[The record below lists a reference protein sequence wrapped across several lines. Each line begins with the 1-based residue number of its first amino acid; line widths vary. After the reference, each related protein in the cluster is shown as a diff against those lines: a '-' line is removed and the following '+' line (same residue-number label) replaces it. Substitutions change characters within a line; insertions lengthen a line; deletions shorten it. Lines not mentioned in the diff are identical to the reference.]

1 MMWKIRNDI
10 KHGGKQKHRWN
21 EAQITQIIIELQKKT
36 DKRER
41 RTVTE
46 IMKWRKKK
54 IDKWVKSRRQEIEEA
69 KIKQEE
75 MKIAMRNFGTQYK
88 IFTVETAEKDTE
100 EKQDD
105 KKTDIQEEMRENK
118 KEPRDRRYRKLKQMK
133 ISMMMTRRDEP
144 AEHRAKQ
151 EAKQTERR
159 ETKQKT
165 KQKEMQKVKAREVAK
180 VKVKGTETQNEKN
193 TQRQT

>member
-1 MMWKIRNDI
+1 MWKIRNDI

-54 IDKWVKSRRQEIEEA
+54 IDKWVTSRRQEIEEA

-88 IFTVETAEKDTE
+88 IFTVEPAHKDTE
-100 EKQDD
+100 EKQSDAETD
-105 KKTDIQEEMRENK
+105 KKK
-118 KEPRDRRYRKLKQMK
+118 KIKETKKKPRDRM
-133 ISMMMTRRDEP
+133 
-144 AEHRAKQ
+144 RAS
-151 EAKQTERR
+151 
-159 ETKQKT
+159 
-165 KQKEMQKVKAREVAK
+165 
-180 VKVKGTETQNEKN
+180 
-193 TQRQT
+193 